1 MIVEHILQTKGG
13 TVQTVAADAPVSEAV
28 RLLKT
33 HRIGAVVVTDAIGRV
48 SGILSERDI
57 VRQLDGNPAEL
68 LATPVRD
75 SMTAKVITAVPSDTV
90 EDMMEK
96 MTAHRIRHLPVVDAG
111 KLVGIISIGDV
122 VKLKIEQAEAEAR
135 ALKDYIAS

>member
-1 MIVEHILQTKGG
+1 MNVEHILQTKGG
-13 TVQTVAADAPVSEAV
+13 TVQTVSADAPVSDAV

-33 HRIGAVVVTDAIGRV
+33 HRIGAVVVTDAAGRV
-48 SGILSERDI
+48 AGILSERDI
-57 VRQLDGNPAEL
+57 VRQLDGNPADL
-68 LATPVRD
+68 LSAPVRN
-75 SMTAKVITAVPSDTV
+75 SMTARVITASPSDSI

-96 MTAHRIRHLPVVDAG
+96 MTAHRIRHLPVVNAG

-122 VKLKIEQAEAEAR
+122 VKLKIEQAEFEAK